1 MTTVLSFA
9 VLPVIGSALLAQ
21 TSDFRNT
28 SWGMDRE
35 QVVATEG
42 TPPSQ
47 MRERGGEIVLRYES
61 ARLAGLD
68 WTAA

>member
-1 MTTVLSFA
+1 MTTALSFA
-9 VLPVIGSALLAQ
+9 VLPAIGSALLAQ

-47 MRERGGEIVLRYES
+47 MRERGGEIR
-61 ARLAGLD
+61 
-68 WTAA
+68 